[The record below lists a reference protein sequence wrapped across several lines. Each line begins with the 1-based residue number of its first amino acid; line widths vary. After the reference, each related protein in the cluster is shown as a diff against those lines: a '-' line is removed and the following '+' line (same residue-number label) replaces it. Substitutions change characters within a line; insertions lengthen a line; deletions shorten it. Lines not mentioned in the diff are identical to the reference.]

1 MRPWISAGLLI
12 FWLGSSARAAEL
24 TQDATEQWAYPL
36 AAAAQPGTPASD
48 WLLARTFEMQLEW
61 PAEAGA
67 PKLPADFTLRLA
79 AERDRLTGSAD
90 RALMDDPVQLSMRIF
105 RCTEE
110 KLDESACR
118 ARRTRLAELDG
129 DNAATAVA
137 LMGAAWLA
145 RDNAGF
151 LEAAAR
157 GAKASRHEPAFLS
170 AFGQLRERY
179 AAVPDVAAPGTPLR
193 SEGVDRADAAA
204 ISSAAA
210 WALPAYQLFGQPCR
224 EAEGELLGH
233 CLAIA
238 RQMVRSGRTTID
250 VMIGASLLT
259 SHGSVEDQAEASDRR
274 READWLLARSA
285 ELMSGTT
292 EHALPGLSAFFD
304 VFVTDGELAAQRALL
319 RANGGP
325 VLPPEDWLSPE
336 RSGAP

>member
-1 MRPWISAGLLI
+1 MRPWISAGLLM
-12 FWLGSSARAAEL
+12 LVLCGSARAEEPA
-24 TQDATEQWAYPL
+24 QDATEQWAYPL

-48 WLLARTFEMQLEW
+48 WLLARTFEMSLEW
-61 PAEAGA
+61 PAEVGA
-67 PKLPADFTLRLA
+67 PELPEELTLRLA
-79 AERDRLTGSAD
+79 AERDRLMASAD

-118 ARRTRLAELDG
+118 ARRARLAELDG
-129 DNAATAVA
+129 DNAATALA
-137 LMGAAWLA
+137 LMGASWLA

-170 AFGQLRERY
+170 AFGQLRERFD
-179 AAVPDVAAPGTPLR
+179 AVPDVAAPGTPWR
-193 SEGVDRADAAA
+193 SEGMDRADIAA
-204 ISSAAA
+204 ISFAAA

-238 RQMVRSGRTTID
+238 RQMVHSGRTTID

-259 SHGSVEDQAEASDRR
+259 SHGSVQDQAEASDRR

-285 ELMSGTT
+285 ELMSGTS
-292 EHALPGLSAFFD
+292 ERALPDLSAFFD
-304 VFVTDGELAAQRALL
+304 VFAADGELAAQRALL
-319 RANGGP
+319 RAHGRP
-325 VLPPEDWLSPE
+325 VLPPEDWASPE